1 MHTEFSNEALEY
13 GGLAMRALEAAGGDE
28 LAQRAERAPGE
39 REALVAPALAE
50 LGAWDL
56 DPRNSTDELE
66 AAAALCRAAGH
77 WCVPYPVA
85 ARLAGAFVVA
95 AHDPAAP
102 VDGLDGP
109 WRAITLDG
117 RTSTGTALAAT
128 VAPRSSA
135 FVTRLDLA
143 PWSAPG
149 AASADVPLALVLP
162 CFTLLGMLDRA
173 LLVTR
178 EYVVQRRQFGQT
190 LSSFQSVQF
199 QLTDAEVERVGL
211 EELAK
216 YALWSI
222 AAGRPDALADALA
235 LRVAALEAAEIVF
248 RVAHQLHAAIGFCD
262 ETFVSWLSRHSQP
275 LRRLPLGLS
284 ATREALS
291 AEVGRHGLSGLF
303 DELAAPRGM

>member
-1 MHTEFSNEALEY
+1 MDTEFSAEAIEY
-13 GGLAMRALEAAGGDE
+13 GALAQRALEAAGGDE
-28 LAQRAERAPGE
+28 LVQRAERAPEE
-39 REALVAPALAE
+39 REALVAPVLAE

-66 AAAALCRAAGH
+66 AAATLCRATGH
-77 WCVPYPVA
+77 WATPYPVA
-85 ARLAGAFVVA
+85 ARILGGFVVA

-102 VDGLDGP
+102 VAGLGGR
-109 WRAITLDG
+109 WAALTLDG
-117 RTSTGTALAAT
+117 RASAGTARPST
-128 VAPRSSA
+128 VAPRYSA
-135 FVTRLDLA
+135 FVTGLDLD
-143 PWSAPG
+143 PWSAAG
-149 AASADVPLALVLP
+149 AASSDVPLALVLP

-222 AAGRPDALADALA
+222 GAGRPDALADALA
-235 LRVAALEAAEIVF
+235 LRVAAIEAAEIVF

-262 ETFVSWLSRHSQP
+262 ETVVSWLSRHSQP
-275 LRRLPLGLS
+275 LRRLPFGLS
-284 ATREALS
+284 ASREALTRV
-291 AEVGRHGLSGLF
+291 VGRRGLSGLF
-303 DELAAPRGM
+303 DD

>member
-1 MHTEFSNEALEY
+1 MDTEFSAEAIEY
-13 GGLAMRALEAAGGDE
+13 GTLAQRALEAAGGDE
-28 LAQRAERAPGE
+28 LVQRAEQAPDE
-39 REALVAPALAE
+39 RESLVAPVLAE

-56 DPRNSTDELE
+56 DPRASTDELE

-77 WCVPYPVA
+77 WATPYPVA
-85 ARLAGAFVVA
+85 ARLCGFVVA
-95 AHDPAAP
+95 AHDPTAP
-102 VDGLDGP
+102 VAGLGGR
-109 WRAITLDG
+109 WAALTLDG
-117 RTSTGTALAAT
+117 RASAGTARPST
-128 VAPRSSA
+128 TAPRYSA
-135 FVTRLDLA
+135 FVTGLDLD

-149 AASADVPLALVLP
+149 AASSDVPLALVLP

-199 QLTDAEVERVGL
+199 QLTDAEVERLGL

-222 AAGRPDALADALA
+222 GSGRPDALADALA
-235 LRVAALEAAEIVF
+235 LRVAAVEAAETVF

-262 ETFVSWLSRHSQP
+262 ETVVSWLSRHSQP

-284 ATREALS
+284 ASRAALTT
-291 AEVGRHGLSGLF
+291 AVGRRGLSGLF
-303 DELAAPRGM
+303 DD